1 MAVKKTAKKIT
12 KKMTKA
18 KKTVPKLRAMSVKE
32 LTDVMAKNHAKAEA
46 AFAKWAES
54 HAKTEASIDRLS
66 AATQKLTAERQE
78 TEKLLRETIRSVDRM
93 SANVDALSK
102 NIGNVNNRLGRL
114 VEFIVAPKIRHDI
127 NAHGH
132 NFDRLEVNKLIRGD
146 VDGRKEDIAEV
157 DVLLCSPTE
166 AMAIETKT
174 RLRESH
180 VKDHLDRLQ
189 DLREHEEDAEI
200 EGKKLFGAVIGVVV
214 DDKARALAKENG
226 LYVVE
231 IREEED
237 KLKIDKPERCRIW

>member
-18 KKTVPKLRAMSVKE
+18 KKTVPKLRTMSIEE
-32 LTDVMAKNHAKAEA
+32 LTDVMAKN
-46 AFAKWAES
+46 

-78 TEKLLRETIRSVDRM
+78 TEKILRETVRSVDRLTINVDRM

-146 VDGRKEDIAEV
+146 VGGRKEDIAEV

>member
-18 KKTVPKLRAMSVKE
+18 KKTVPKLRTMSVKE

-66 AATQKLTAERQE
+66 INVDKLSMDIDKLTVN
-78 TEKLLRETIRSVDRM
+78 VDRM
-93 SANVDALSK
+93 SARVDAVSE

-146 VDGRKEDIAEV
+146 VGGRKEDIAEV

-237 KLKIDKPERCRIW
+237 KLKVDKPERCRIW